1 MPGETATVVVEVR
14 AITSRP
20 VRRRGMRP
28 LVEATVADA
37 SGPMKATFFNQPWL
51 ERKYRPGTRLMLHGK
66 YEARNRFRVQ
76 QHAPTS
82 EQTGAEGEVA
92 TYPATEGLSST
103 QLAALMVEHRPALAD
118 VVEPLPARLRA
129 AGRWPDRAAALD
141 AAHFGEHE
149 AGRLRLAFEELLLL
163 QLVLLRRR
171 ALRHEG
177 ARAEPLAAA
186 GTLTARWLAES
197 LPFAPTG
204 DQERAMAGDRP
215 RPGRRAPDAAAADG
229 RGRVGQ
235 DGRGALRDAARG
247 RAGRPGRADGAD
259 GDARRAALRHAC
271 RP

>member
-1 MPGETATVVVEVR
+1 
-14 AITSRP
+14 
-20 VRRRGMRP
+20 MRP

-82 EQTGAEGEVA
+82 EQTGGR
-92 TYPATEGLSST
+92 GRGRDLSRHGGA
-103 QLAALMVEHRPALAD
+103 LVDAAGGARCVEHRPALAD

-204 DQERAMAGDRP
+204 DQERGDGGRSTATWP
-215 RPGRRAPDAAAADG
+215 PG
-229 RGRVGQ
+229 
-235 DGRGALRDAARG
+235 ARCS
-247 RAGRPGRADGAD
+247 
-259 GDARRAALRHAC
+259 AC
-271 RP
+271 